1 MNLTLRACPSPA
13 YALPLPCL
21 CRQAGGRQAAGGRQG
36 VFLQRSNQRTAD
48 FEAINLLLLSKI
60 KDYLPYL
67 PKC

>member
-13 YALPLPCL
+13 FALPLPCL
-21 CRQAGGRQAAGGRQG
+21 CRQAGGRHGGRQG

-60 KDYLPYL
+60 IDYLPYL